1 MMALLLIISGK
12 LILVQGLDIGG
23 YAEAANAQ
31 LTQTQTLA
39 ASRGEIVDAN
49 GKVLAQSIVR
59 YDIVVDQLNNVG
71 ASDFKRLSADGKT
84 LETVTRDTG
93 IDELANALGI
103 DSMQVRK
110 LVTGTSHYN
119 VVAKSVTPELEAKIA
134 ELRIPGIASQAVSK
148 RVYPMG
154 QVAGNVVGFMGA
166 NGGGSGIEQT
176 LNDQLTGTD
185 GSRTY
190 QMGKDGIVIPSAP
203 TTIKPAVNGQTVK
216 LTINSDLQYYAQQA
230 IANQVK
236 AQGADWG
243 NIVVVQVKTGNIIAM
258 AEDTTVDP
266 NNPGATTPD
275 DRGSR
280 IVTNAIEPGST
291 EKTVTAAAAIQEG
304 KITPESHL
312 VIPPTYTIDG
322 QTFQDAETHGTIN
335 MTFSGVIAES
345 LNTGTVMVGSKLT
358 PQQRYDYLSK
368 FGIGKKTGIPLPGE
382 SAGILATPDKWDGR
396 QQYTVLFGQGVAQTP
411 LQTAM
416 IYQAIANNGVQ
427 LPPRLID
434 SYTDANGVETKT
446 PQAAGTEVVSP
457 QTAQQVKGMLEGV
470 VTAAHYNDI
479 NVPGYRVGG
488 KTGTAESP
496 TAGGFSGYTASFVGM
511 APMEDP
517 QYVVLVTVQHPKGN
531 IFGITQ
537 GPLFNSVMG
546 QVLQTYQVPPS
557 TTPAYKPKQ
566 TF

>member
-1 MMALLLIISGK
+1 MKAFSTAAPSAKQKKKQSLKARRRLRLGLGLMMALLLIISGK

-216 LTINSDLQYYAQQA
+216 LTINSTCSITL
-230 IANQVK
+230 
-236 AQGADWG
+236 
-243 NIVVVQVKTGNIIAM
+243 
-258 AEDTTVDP
+258 
-266 NNPGATTPD
+266 
-275 DRGSR
+275 SR
-280 IVTNAIEPGST
+280 P
-291 EKTVTAAAAIQEG
+291 
-304 KITPESHL
+304 
-312 VIPPTYTIDG
+312 
-322 QTFQDAETHGTIN
+322 
-335 MTFSGVIAES
+335 
-345 LNTGTVMVGSKLT
+345 
-358 PQQRYDYLSK
+358 
-368 FGIGKKTGIPLPGE
+368 
-382 SAGILATPDKWDGR
+382 
-396 QQYTVLFGQGVAQTP
+396 
-411 LQTAM
+411 
-416 IYQAIANNGVQ
+416 
-427 LPPRLID
+427 
-434 SYTDANGVETKT
+434 
-446 PQAAGTEVVSP
+446 
-457 QTAQQVKGMLEGV
+457 
-470 VTAAHYNDI
+470 
-479 NVPGYRVGG
+479 
-488 KTGTAESP
+488 SP
-496 TAGGFSGYTASFVGM
+496 TRSKRK
-511 APMEDP
+511 APTGEI
-517 QYVVLVTVQHPKGN
+517 LWW
-531 IFGITQ
+531 
-537 GPLFNSVMG
+537 SR
-546 QVLQTYQVPPS
+546 
-557 TTPAYKPKQ
+557 
-566 TF
+566 